1 VEAETG
7 KRVLL
12 KEILSNPTVENLA
25 EIITGKK
32 AEEYMPIPTA
42 EIKAYYPMSSTQKRI
57 YLLNQID
64 ENGTA
69 YNMPQSLK
77 ITGDIRINDLKT
89 AVQSLIDRH
98 EILRSI
104 FVIIDGEPVQ
114 KIKETMEVD
123 FTQVIDERTDQKELM
138 DRFIRPFNLSEG
150 PLVRMEVIKRKD
162 GYLLFIDMHHIISD
176 GMSMGTL
183 TNELMALYNKEN
195 VEPLTHQ
202 YKDYSE
208 WMRSRDLS
216 GQKEYWMNQFE
227 EEAPI
232 LDMPLDYIRSQH
244 QSFAGASVYEQTG
257 KELALQVKKFAQKN
271 KVTEYMVFLS
281 AAMILLGKY
290 SRQQDIIIGSPI
302 SARTHKD
309 TENMLGMFV
318 NTLAMRGRPEGQK
331 TYRQF
336 LEEIKE
342 TCLQAYENQEYPF
355 EELVE
360 EVTVHRDMSRNP
372 LFDVMLVLQNN
383 ESIELDLN
391 GSKVES
397 TEVEFKV
404 AKFDLTFS
412 IYESEN
418 TYQIALEYCTD
429 LYKKESAERLLMRLI
444 SIIYQIVS
452 DSTIKIDEI
461 DVITKEERTLIT
473 ENFND
478 TYRPYPKE
486 KTVVELFEEQVEKT
500 PNHIAVTFEDEEI
513 TYKELNRRANALA
526 HKLRSLGVKP
536 DDCVAIMAERSI
548 EMIVG
553 IYGIIKAGGA
563 YVPIDPTNPKD
574 RIEYMLADCM
584 PKAILTYKAE
594 VETEIPVIDFADR
607 SVFTDETENPEKV
620 NQSSD
625 LLYVMYTSGTTG
637 KPKGTMIEHK
647 SVIRLVKD
655 TNYIAFDEN
664 TVILQTGSMSFD
676 ASTFEMWGAFLN
688 GGTLVLT
695 NSETITNVGAVKQC
709 IQKHQVNTML
719 LTTMLYNQM
728 IVTDAQMFNQLK
740 YLLIGGEK
748 LSEEQVRILKSQE
761 GTVRLI
767 NGYGPTENTTLTTTY
782 E

>member
-513 TYKELNRRANALA
+513 TYKEL
-526 HKLRSLGVKP
+526 
-536 DDCVAIMAERSI
+536 
-548 EMIVG
+548 
-553 IYGIIKAGGA
+553 
-563 YVPIDPTNPKD
+563 
-574 RIEYMLADCM
+574 
-584 PKAILTYKAE
+584 
-594 VETEIPVIDFADR
+594 
-607 SVFTDETENPEKV
+607 
-620 NQSSD
+620 
-625 LLYVMYTSGTTG
+625 
-637 KPKGTMIEHK
+637 
-647 SVIRLVKD
+647 
-655 TNYIAFDEN
+655 
-664 TVILQTGSMSFD
+664 
-676 ASTFEMWGAFLN
+676 
-688 GGTLVLT
+688 
-695 NSETITNVGAVKQC
+695 
-709 IQKHQVNTML
+709 
-719 LTTMLYNQM
+719 
-728 IVTDAQMFNQLK
+728 
-740 YLLIGGEK
+740 
-748 LSEEQVRILKSQE
+748 
-761 GTVRLI
+761 
-767 NGYGPTENTTLTTTY
+767 
-782 E
+782 